1 MLQEEG
7 CQDLSPTE
15 DRDRL
20 AGTDPRYAGIWD
32 LLWELLVFAQS
43 PHVSDFVSVVLQHT
57 GLLDLRP
64 YVSTRGWKSR

>member
-1 MLQEEG
+1 MLREEG

-43 PHVSDFVSVVLQHT
+43 PHVSDFVSVQTIKKDV
-57 GLLDLRP
+57 P
-64 YVSTRGWKSR
+64 RGWGFCSVVERLL